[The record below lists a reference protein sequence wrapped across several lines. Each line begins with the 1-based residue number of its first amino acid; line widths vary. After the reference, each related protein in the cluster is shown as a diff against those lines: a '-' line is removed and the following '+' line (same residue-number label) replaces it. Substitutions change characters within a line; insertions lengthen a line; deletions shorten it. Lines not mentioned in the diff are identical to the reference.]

1 MKTILNIIFSV
12 VLGLHLLM
20 ILVAAWHTWT
30 GENSAVRLAGLDLAS
45 TLTTAVLVIVG
56 IISGNSLFLDVAIV
70 TALLGYLATVT
81 IAKFISDQKVF

>member
-1 MKTILNIIFSV
+1 MQTILNLVFSV

-20 ILVAAWHTWT
+20 ILVAAWRTWT
-30 GENSAVRLAGLDLAS
+30 GENSAVRLVGLDLAS

-56 IISGNSLFLDVAIV
+56 IISGNSLFLDVVIV
-70 TALLGYLATVT
+70 TTLLGYLATVT